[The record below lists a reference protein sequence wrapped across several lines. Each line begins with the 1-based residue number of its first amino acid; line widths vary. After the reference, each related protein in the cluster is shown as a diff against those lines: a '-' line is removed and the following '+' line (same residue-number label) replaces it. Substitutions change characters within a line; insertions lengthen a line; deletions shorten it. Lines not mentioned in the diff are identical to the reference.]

1 MISPPEQ
8 SPNDKATTSKKKRI
22 VDKSE
27 VWKHF
32 VKTNIDGIDYDICNV
47 HNEDENKVCGKK
59 YKHSQSTSA
68 LRRHLLNKHSSLG
81 KIKKK

>member
-59 YKHSQSTSA
+59 
-68 LRRHLLNKHSSLG
+68 SSGIFYAMKVLSKD
-81 KIKKK
+81 KIISNNLVKYA